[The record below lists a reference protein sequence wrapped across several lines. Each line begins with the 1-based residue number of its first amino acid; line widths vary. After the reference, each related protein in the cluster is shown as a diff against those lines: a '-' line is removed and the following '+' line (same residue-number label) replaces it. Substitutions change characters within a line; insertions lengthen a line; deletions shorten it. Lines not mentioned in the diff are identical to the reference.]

1 MWIFDRILLTIYAVA
16 GMVLSGG
23 IVLWAAG
30 WERPLQY
37 LNRELTYNP
46 NSRWLLG
53 LLGFV
58 FLLGNFRFLTVAWQ
72 RRRGRRAVVH
82 QTKLGDVR
90 ISLAAVE
97 HLISRAARG
106 VPGVREAKT
115 RVAAGN
121 EGLLVALR
129 TSALPQVSIP
139 ETSQRIQ
146 DVVRRQLQDVVGIP
160 LERIEIEVD
169 AIAGEGRR
177 TRVE

>member
-58 FLLGNFRFLTVAWQ
+58 FLLGNFRFLTVLATAA
-72 RRRGRRAVVH
+72 RRKAVH

-90 ISLAAVE
+90 ISLLGSE

-106 VPGVREAKT
+106 VLGFR
-115 RVAAGN
+115 
-121 EGLLVALR
+121 
-129 TSALPQVSIP
+129 
-139 ETSQRIQ
+139 
-146 DVVRRQLQDVVGIP
+146 
-160 LERIEIEVD
+160 
-169 AIAGEGRR
+169 
-177 TRVE
+177 